1 MRSSI
6 ARLLG
11 GALGVSLL
19 GLVLPAGAQED
30 EAEVRS
36 LRLQTA
42 KEDLKARVTEDSV
55 TGSGFQLKRE
65 GDTVRGKVDGG
76 SVYLNRK
83 RGGLEGLLG
92 GQSVRIVPK
101 RERDGL
107 VRLEGSFGGEPLE
120 IDIGPEE
127 LSGTVG
133 SCTYDLEYQDEAYQ
147 GVRICEGD
155 TREHV
160 WVFVTPGV
168 PEDVSPLLATT
179 LVVLLGS

>member
-19 GLVLPAGAQED
+19 GLVLPTAAQED
-30 EAEVRS
+30 EAKVQS

-42 KEDLKARVTEDSV
+42 KQDLKAQVTEDSV
-55 TGSGFQLKRE
+55 TGSGLQLKRE
-65 GDTVRGKVDGG
+65 GDTVRGKVAGD

-101 RERDGL
+101 REDGL
-107 VRLEGSFGGEPLE
+107 VRLEGTFGGEPLE
-120 IDIGPEE
+120 LDISPEE
-127 LSGTVG
+127 LSGTIG
-133 SCTYDLEYQDEAYQ
+133 TCTYDLEYQDEAYQ

-160 WVFVTPGV
+160 WLFVTPGV

>member
-6 ARLLG
+6 AWLLG

-30 EAEVRS
+30 EAEVQS

-42 KEDLKARVTEDSV
+42 KQDLKAQVTPDSV
-55 TGSGFQLKRE
+55 TGSSLQLKRE
-65 GDTVRGKVDGG
+65 GNTVRGKVDGE
-76 SVYLNRK
+76 SVYLSRK

-101 RERDGL
+101 RDQDGI
-107 VRLEGSFGGEPLE
+107 VRLEGTFGGEPLE
-120 IDIGPEE
+120 LDIGPDE
-127 LSGTVG
+127 LSGTIG
-133 SCTYDLEYQDEAYQ
+133 TCTYDLEYQDEAYQ

-168 PEDVSPLLATT
+168 PEDVSPLLATA

>member
-19 GLVLPAGAQED
+19 GLVPPAGAQED
-30 EAEVRS
+30 EAEVHS
-36 LRLQTA
+36 LRLQTPN
-42 KEDLKARVTEDSV
+42 EDLKARVTEDSV
-55 TGSGFQLKRE
+55 TGSGIQLTRQE
-65 GDTVRGKVDGG
+65 DTVRGKIAGG
-76 SVYLNRK
+76 SVYLRRK

-92 GQSVRIVPK
+92 GQSVRIVLK
-101 RERDGL
+101 REEAGI
-107 VRLEGSFGGEPLE
+107 VRLEGTFGGDPLE
-120 IDIGPEE
+120 LDITPEE

-133 SCTYDLEYQDEAYQ
+133 PCTYDLEYQDEAYQ
-147 GVRICEGD
+147 GVRTCDGD

-160 WVFVTPGV
+160 WVFVTPGI